1 MAVTSTDTAPD
12 APSPL
17 EHPLKSSLSRGR
29 TWRNR
34 LASGW
39 MVASLIVAAVPL
51 VAILVILVTKGFSMV
66 ASLDWWSKPI
76 STDVARNALGTKE
89 AQDAFGNIGTVAP
102 VKEVVYGMQPAI
114 VGTLITTGIAALLA
128 IPLGIAAAVYLNEY
142 GGKSRSA
149 TTIRFFTDVMTG
161 VPSVVMG
168 IFVYTVWVLN
178 FEQSGRSGLAGGLAL
193 ACLMLP
199 VVVRSTEEMLRL
211 VPDALRQASAALGTP
226 RWKTT
231 TRVVLPAAMPGITSG
246 AMLAVARAAGE
257 TAPILFTVG
266 VVSSTN
272 LSIFG
277 QNTTLSAQIFSNAT
291 QPGGESIAWGAALTL
306 IVIVMVFT
314 LTARYVSSKFSVRVD
329 G

>member
-1 MAVTSTDTAPD
+1 MIG
-12 APSPL
+12 
-17 EHPLKSSLSRGR
+17 SL
-29 TWRNR
+29 
-34 LASGW
+34 
-39 MVASLIVAAVPL
+39 VIAAVPL
-51 VAILVILVTKGFSMV
+51 LAVMGVLVAKGFSLVADSDWWTEPIPSNV
-66 ASLDWWSKPI
+66 ASSAL
-76 STDVARNALGTKE
+76 STAE
-89 AQDAFGNIGTVAP
+89 AQKEFGNVGVVAP
-102 VKEVVYGMQPAI
+102 AAKVVYGMQPAI
-114 VGTLITTGIAALLA
+114 VGTLLTTGLAALLA

-142 GGKSRSA
+142 GGRSRSA
-149 TTIRFFTDVMTG
+149 SVIRFFTDVMTG

-178 FEQSGRSGLAGGLAL
+178 FEASGRSAFAGGLAL

-211 VPDALRQASAALGTP
+211 VPDSLRQASAALGTP

-231 TRVVLPAAMPGITSG
+231 TKVVLPAAMPGITSG
-246 AMLAVARAAGE
+246 SMLAIARAAGE

-266 VVSSTN
+266 VVSATN
-272 LSIFG
+272 LSLFG

-306 IVIVMVFT
+306 IIVVMVFT
-314 LTARYVSSKFSVRVD
+314 LAARFVSSKFSVRVD